1 MNYYIQKLK
10 EFKEVI
16 TNNNKEELNNLIQK
30 ANGIKKNIGQM
41 TINLSTTSNWPIH
54 FKKPLIIAGPCSAE
68 SEKQM
73 LATGNALK
81 YHPNLLFRAGIW
93 KPRTRPNN
101 FEGIGSIGLKWLK
114 TVKEETG
121 LSTTT
126 EVANAF
132 HVEEALKQDVD
143 VLWVG
148 ARTTVNPF
156 AVQEIANALKGVD
169 IPIMIKNPINPEVNL
184 WVGAIER
191 FADAGLTK
199 LAAIHR
205 GFFAYNNTKYRNIPQ
220 WQIAIELRRRI
231 PGIPMI
237 CDPSHIAGK
246 RNLIYEVSQK
256 AIDMNYDGLMIETHI
271 DPEKALSDNAQ
282 QVTPQQLYEVLEKLI
297 VRQAKIENPVFK
309 SSLDQLRIEIDDLD
323 NELVDLLKRRMNVAE
338 KIGIHKKENQV
349 TILQSNRWEELLKTR
364 IQHGIDNGLT
374 EEFMNKVLKAIHQ
387 ESINRQT
394 KVMNK

>member
-1 MNYYIQKLK
+1 
-10 EFKEVI
+10 
-16 TNNNKEELNNLIQK
+16 
-30 ANGIKKNIGQM
+30 M
-41 TINLSTTSNWPIH
+41 TINLSTPSNWPIH
-54 FKKPLIIAGPCSAE
+54 FNKPLIIAGPCSAE
-68 SEKQM
+68 SEEQM

-81 YHPNLLFRAGIW
+81 SHQNILFRAGVW

-101 FEGIGSIGLKWLK
+101 FEGIGRIGLTWLK
-114 TVKEETG
+114 IVKEETG
-121 LSTTT
+121 LATTT

-143 VLWVG
+143 VLWIG

-169 IPIMIKNPINPEVNL
+169 IPLMIKNPLNPEVNL
-184 WVGAIER
+184 WVGALER

-220 WQIAIELRRRI
+220 WQLAIELRRRI

-246 RNLIYEVSQK
+246 SSLIYEVSQK

-271 DPEKALSDNAQ
+271 NPEKALSDNNQ
-282 QVTPQQLYEVLEKLI
+282 QVTPKQLNEILGKLV
-297 VRQAKIENPVFK
+297 VRQAKIEDPVFK

-323 NELVDLLKRRMNVAE
+323 YELVDVLKRRMNVAE
-338 KIGIHKKENQV
+338 KIGLHKKENKV

-364 IQHGIDNGLT
+364 IQHGVDNGLT

>member
-1 MNYYIQKLK
+1 
-10 EFKEVI
+10 
-16 TNNNKEELNNLIQK
+16 
-30 ANGIKKNIGQM
+30 M
-41 TINLSTTSNWPIH
+41 TINLSTPSNWPIH
-54 FKKPLIIAGPCSAE
+54 FNKPLIIAGPCSAE
-68 SEKQM
+68 SEEQM

-81 YHPNLLFRAGIW
+81 SHQNILFRAGVW

-101 FEGIGSIGLKWLK
+101 FEGIGRIGLTWLK
-114 TVKEETG
+114 IVKEETG
-121 LSTTT
+121 LATTT

-143 VLWVG
+143 VLWIG

-169 IPIMIKNPINPEVNL
+169 IPLMIKNPLNPEVNL

-220 WQIAIELRRRI
+220 WQLAIELRRRV

-246 RNLIYEVSQK
+246 SSLIYEVSQK

-271 DPEKALSDNAQ
+271 NPEKALSDNNQ
-282 QVTPQQLYEVLEKLI
+282 QVTPKQLNEILGKLV
-297 VRQAKIENPVFK
+297 VRQAKIEDPVFK

-323 NELVDLLKRRMNVAE
+323 YELLDVLKRRMNVAE
-338 KIGIHKKENQV
+338 KIGIHKKENKV

-364 IQHGIDNGLT
+364 IQHGVDNGLT

>member
-1 MNYYIQKLK
+1 
-10 EFKEVI
+10 
-16 TNNNKEELNNLIQK
+16 
-30 ANGIKKNIGQM
+30 M
-41 TINLSTTSNWPIH
+41 TINLSTPSNWPIH

-68 SEKQM
+68 SEEQM

-81 YHPNLLFRAGIW
+81 SHPNILFRAGIW
-93 KPRTRPNN
+93 KPRTRPNS

-121 LSTTT
+121 LATTT

-132 HVEEALKQDVD
+132 HVEEALNQDVD
-143 VLWVG
+143 VLWIG

-169 IPIMIKNPINPEVNL
+169 IPLMIKNPLNPEVNL

-220 WQIAIELRRRI
+220 WQLAIELRRRI

-246 RNLIYEVSQK
+246 RSLIYEVSQK
-256 AIDMNYDGLMIETHI
+256 AIDMNYDGLMIETHVN
-271 DPEKALSDNAQ
+271 PEKALSDNAQ
-282 QVTPQQLYEVLEKLI
+282 QVTPQQLNEILKKLV
-297 VRQAKIENPVFK
+297 VRQAKIEDPVFK

-323 NELVDLLKRRMNVAE
+323 NELVDVLKRRMKVAE

-364 IQHGIDNGLT
+364 IQHGVDNGLT

>member
-1 MNYYIQKLK
+1 
-10 EFKEVI
+10 
-16 TNNNKEELNNLIQK
+16 
-30 ANGIKKNIGQM
+30 M

-54 FKKPLIIAGPCSAE
+54 FNKPLIIAGPCSAE
-68 SEKQM
+68 SEEQM

-81 YHPNLLFRAGIW
+81 SHPNLLFRAGIW
-93 KPRTRPNN
+93 KPRTRPSN
-101 FEGIGSIGLKWLK
+101 FEGIGSIGLTWLK

-156 AVQEIANALKGVD
+156 AVQEIANSLKGVD
-169 IPIMIKNPINPEVNL
+169 IPLMIKNPINPEVNL

-282 QVTPQQLYEVLEKLI
+282 QVTPQQLNEVLEKLI

-323 NELVDLLKRRMNVAE
+323 NELVDVLKRRMNVAE

>member
-1 MNYYIQKLK
+1 
-10 EFKEVI
+10 
-16 TNNNKEELNNLIQK
+16 
-30 ANGIKKNIGQM
+30 M
-41 TINLSTTSNWPIH
+41 TINLSNPSNWPIH

-68 SEKQM
+68 SEEQM

-81 YHPNLLFRAGIW
+81 SHQNILFRAGIW
-93 KPRTRPNN
+93 KPRTRPNS

-121 LSTTT
+121 LATTT

-143 VLWVG
+143 VLWIG

-169 IPIMIKNPINPEVNL
+169 VPLMIKNPLNPEVNL

-220 WQIAIELRRRI
+220 WQLAIELRRRI

-246 RNLIYEVSQK
+246 RSLIYEVSQK
-256 AIDMNYDGLMIETHI
+256 AIDMNYDGLMIETHVN
-271 DPEKALSDNAQ
+271 PEKALSDNAQ
-282 QVTPQQLYEVLEKLI
+282 QVTPQQLNEILEKLV
-297 VRQAKIENPVFK
+297 VRQAKIEDPVFK

-323 NELVDLLKRRMNVAE
+323 NELVDVLKRRMNVAE

-364 IQHGIDNGLT
+364 IQHGVDNGLT

>member
-1 MNYYIQKLK
+1 
-10 EFKEVI
+10 
-16 TNNNKEELNNLIQK
+16 
-30 ANGIKKNIGQM
+30 M
-41 TINLSTTSNWPIH
+41 TINLSNPSNWPIH

-68 SEKQM
+68 SEEQM

-81 YHPNLLFRAGIW
+81 SHQNILFRAGIW
-93 KPRTRPNN
+93 KPRTRPNS

-121 LSTTT
+121 LATTT

-143 VLWVG
+143 VLWIG

-169 IPIMIKNPINPEVNL
+169 VPLMIKNPLNPEVNL

-220 WQIAIELRRRI
+220 WQLAIELRRRI

-246 RNLIYEVSQK
+246 RKLIYEVSQK
-256 AIDMNYDGLMIETHI
+256 AIDMNYDGLMIETHVN
-271 DPEKALSDNAQ
+271 PEKALSDNAQ
-282 QVTPQQLYEVLEKLI
+282 QVTPQQLNEILEKLI
-297 VRQAKIENPVFK
+297 VRQAKIEDPVFK

-323 NELVDLLKRRMNVAE
+323 NELVDVLKRRMNVAE

-364 IQHGIDNGLT
+364 IQHGVDNGLT

>member
-1 MNYYIQKLK
+1 
-10 EFKEVI
+10 
-16 TNNNKEELNNLIQK
+16 
-30 ANGIKKNIGQM
+30 M

-54 FKKPLIIAGPCSAE
+54 FNKPLIIAGPCSAE
-68 SEKQM
+68 SEEQM

-81 YHPNLLFRAGIW
+81 SHPNLLFRAGIW

-101 FEGIGSIGLKWLK
+101 FEGIGSIGLTWLK

-126 EVANAF
+126 EVANAL

-169 IPIMIKNPINPEVNL
+169 IPLMIKNPINPEVNL

-205 GFFAYNNTKYRNIPQ
+205 GFFTYNNTKYRNIPQ

-282 QVTPQQLYEVLEKLI
+282 QVTPQQLNEVLEKLI

>member
-1 MNYYIQKLK
+1 
-10 EFKEVI
+10 
-16 TNNNKEELNNLIQK
+16 
-30 ANGIKKNIGQM
+30 M
-41 TINLSTTSNWPIH
+41 TINLSTPSNWPIH
-54 FKKPLIIAGPCSAE
+54 FNKPLLIAGPCSAE
-68 SEKQM
+68 SEDQM

-81 YHPNLLFRAGIW
+81 SHQNILFRAGVW
-93 KPRTRPNN
+93 KPSTSPNN
-101 FEGIGSIGLKWLK
+101 FEGIGRIGLTWLK
-114 TVKEETG
+114 IVKEETG
-121 LSTTT
+121 LATTT

-143 VLWVG
+143 VLWIG

-169 IPIMIKNPINPEVNL
+169 IPLMIKNPLNPEVNL

-191 FADAGLTK
+191 FSDAGLTK

-220 WQIAIELRRRI
+220 WQLAIELRRRV

-246 RNLIYEVSQK
+246 SSLIYEVSQK

-271 DPEKALSDNAQ
+271 NPEKALSDNNQ
-282 QVTPQQLYEVLEKLI
+282 QVTPKQLNEILGKLV
-297 VRQAKIENPVFK
+297 VRQAKIEDPVFK

-323 NELVDLLKRRMNVAE
+323 YELLDVLKRRMNVAE
-338 KIGIHKKENQV
+338 KIGIHKKENKV

-364 IQHGIDNGLT
+364 IQHGVDNGLT

>member
-1 MNYYIQKLK
+1 
-10 EFKEVI
+10 
-16 TNNNKEELNNLIQK
+16 
-30 ANGIKKNIGQM
+30 M
-41 TINLSTTSNWPIH
+41 TINLSTPSNWPIH
-54 FKKPLIIAGPCSAE
+54 FNKPLIIAGPCSAE
-68 SEKQM
+68 SEEQM
-73 LATGNALK
+73 LATGNGLK
-81 YHPNLLFRAGIW
+81 SHQNILFRAGVW

-101 FEGIGSIGLKWLK
+101 FEGIGRIGLTWLK
-114 TVKEETG
+114 IVKEETG
-121 LSTTT
+121 LATTT

-143 VLWVG
+143 VLWIG

-169 IPIMIKNPINPEVNL
+169 IPLMIKNPLNPEVNL

-220 WQIAIELRRRI
+220 WQLAIELRRRV

-246 RNLIYEVSQK
+246 SSLIYEVSQK

-271 DPEKALSDNAQ
+271 NPEKALSDNNQ
-282 QVTPQQLYEVLEKLI
+282 QVTPKQLNEILGKLV
-297 VRQAKIENPVFK
+297 VRQAKIEDPVFK

-323 NELVDLLKRRMNVAE
+323 YELLDVLKRRMNVAE
-338 KIGIHKKENQV
+338 KIGLHKKENKV

-364 IQHGIDNGLT
+364 IQHGVDNGLT

>member
-1 MNYYIQKLK
+1 
-10 EFKEVI
+10 
-16 TNNNKEELNNLIQK
+16 
-30 ANGIKKNIGQM
+30 M
-41 TINLSTTSNWPIH
+41 TINLSTPSNWPIH
-54 FKKPLIIAGPCSAE
+54 FNKPLIIAGPCSAE
-68 SEKQM
+68 SEEQM
-73 LATGNALK
+73 ISTGNSLK
-81 YHPNLLFRAGIW
+81 SHKNILFRAGVW

-101 FEGIGSIGLKWLK
+101 FEGIGRIGLTWLK
-114 TVKEETG
+114 IVKEETG
-121 LSTTT
+121 LATTT

-143 VLWVG
+143 VLWIG

-169 IPIMIKNPINPEVNL
+169 IPLMIKNPLNPEVNL

-220 WQIAIELRRRI
+220 WQLAIELRRRI

-246 RNLIYEVSQK
+246 RSLIYEVSQK

-271 DPEKALSDNAQ
+271 NPEKALSDNIQ
-282 QVTPQQLYEVLEKLI
+282 QVTPKQLNEILGKLV
-297 VRQAKIENPVFK
+297 VRQAKIEDPVFK

-323 NELVDLLKRRMNVAE
+323 YELLDVLKRRMNVAE
-338 KIGIHKKENQV
+338 KIGLHKKENKV

-364 IQHGIDNGLT
+364 IQHGVDNGLT

>member
-1 MNYYIQKLK
+1 
-10 EFKEVI
+10 
-16 TNNNKEELNNLIQK
+16 
-30 ANGIKKNIGQM
+30 M
-41 TINLSTTSNWPIH
+41 TINLSTPSNWPIH
-54 FKKPLIIAGPCSAE
+54 FNKPLIIAGPCSAE
-68 SEKQM
+68 SEEQM

-81 YHPNLLFRAGIW
+81 SHQNLLFRAGVW

-101 FEGIGSIGLKWLK
+101 FEGIGRIGLTWLK
-114 TVKEETG
+114 IVKEETG
-121 LSTTT
+121 LATTT

-132 HVEEALKQDVD
+132 HVEEALKQNVD
-143 VLWVG
+143 VLWIG

-169 IPIMIKNPINPEVNL
+169 IPLMIKNPLNPEVNL

-220 WQIAIELRRRI
+220 WQLAIELRRRV

-246 RNLIYEVSQK
+246 SSLIYEVSQK

-271 DPEKALSDNAQ
+271 NPEKALSDNNQ
-282 QVTPQQLYEVLEKLI
+282 QVTPKQLNEILGKLV
-297 VRQAKIENPVFK
+297 VRQAKIEDPVFK

-323 NELVDLLKRRMNVAE
+323 YELLDVLKRRMNVAE
-338 KIGIHKKENQV
+338 KIGIHKKENKV

-364 IQHGIDNGLT
+364 IQHGVDNGLT

>member
-1 MNYYIQKLK
+1 
-10 EFKEVI
+10 
-16 TNNNKEELNNLIQK
+16 
-30 ANGIKKNIGQM
+30 M
-41 TINLSTTSNWPIH
+41 TINLSTPSNWPIH

-68 SEKQM
+68 SEEQM

-81 YHPNLLFRAGIW
+81 SHPNILFRAGIW
-93 KPRTRPNN
+93 KPRTRPNS

-121 LSTTT
+121 LATTT

-143 VLWVG
+143 VLWIG

-169 IPIMIKNPINPEVNL
+169 IPLMIKNPLNPEVNL

-220 WQIAIELRRRI
+220 WQLAIELRRRI

-246 RNLIYEVSQK
+246 RSLIYEVSQK
-256 AIDMNYDGLMIETHI
+256 AIDMNYDGLMIETHVN
-271 DPEKALSDNAQ
+271 PEKALSDNAQ
-282 QVTPQQLYEVLEKLI
+282 QVTPQQLNEILEKLV
-297 VRQAKIENPVFK
+297 VRQAKIEDPVFK

-323 NELVDLLKRRMNVAE
+323 NELVDVLKRRMNVAE

-394 KVMNK
+394 RVMNED

>member
-1 MNYYIQKLK
+1 
-10 EFKEVI
+10 
-16 TNNNKEELNNLIQK
+16 
-30 ANGIKKNIGQM
+30 M
-41 TINLSTTSNWPIH
+41 TINLSNPTNWPIH

-68 SEKQM
+68 SEEQM

-81 YHPNLLFRAGIW
+81 SHQNILFRAGIW
-93 KPRTRPNN
+93 KPRTRPNS

-121 LSTTT
+121 LATTT

-143 VLWVG
+143 VLWIG

-169 IPIMIKNPINPEVNL
+169 IPLMIKNPLNPEVNL

-220 WQIAIELRRRI
+220 WQLAIELRRRI

-246 RNLIYEVSQK
+246 RSLIYEVSQK
-256 AIDMNYDGLMIETHI
+256 AIDMNYDGLMIETHVN
-271 DPEKALSDNAQ
+271 PEKALSDNAQ
-282 QVTPQQLYEVLEKLI
+282 QVTPQQLNEILEKLV
-297 VRQAKIENPVFK
+297 VRQAKIEDPVFK

-323 NELVDLLKRRMNVAE
+323 NELVDVLKRRMKVAE

-364 IQHGIDNGLT
+364 IQHGVDNGLT

>member
-1 MNYYIQKLK
+1 
-10 EFKEVI
+10 
-16 TNNNKEELNNLIQK
+16 
-30 ANGIKKNIGQM
+30 M
-41 TINLSTTSNWPIH
+41 TINLSTPSNWPIH
-54 FKKPLIIAGPCSAE
+54 FNKPLIIAGPCSAE
-68 SEKQM
+68 SEEQM

-81 YHPNLLFRAGIW
+81 SHQNLLFRAGVW

-101 FEGIGSIGLKWLK
+101 FEGIGRIGLTWLK
-114 TVKEETG
+114 IVKEETG
-121 LSTTT
+121 LATTT

-143 VLWVG
+143 VLWIG

-169 IPIMIKNPINPEVNL
+169 IPLMIKNPLNPEVNL

-220 WQIAIELRRRI
+220 WQLAIELRRRV

-246 RNLIYEVSQK
+246 SSLIYEVSQK

-271 DPEKALSDNAQ
+271 NPEKALSDNNQ
-282 QVTPQQLYEVLEKLI
+282 QVTPKQLNEILGKLV
-297 VRQAKIENPVFK
+297 VRQAKIEDPVFK

-323 NELVDLLKRRMNVAE
+323 YELLDVLKRRMNVAE
-338 KIGIHKKENQV
+338 KIGIHKKENKA

-364 IQHGIDNGLT
+364 IQHGVDNGLT

>member
-1 MNYYIQKLK
+1 
-10 EFKEVI
+10 
-16 TNNNKEELNNLIQK
+16 
-30 ANGIKKNIGQM
+30 M
-41 TINLSTTSNWPIH
+41 TINLSTPSNWPIH
-54 FKKPLIIAGPCSAE
+54 FNKPLIIAGPCSAE
-68 SEKQM
+68 SEEQM

-81 YHPNLLFRAGIW
+81 SHQNLLFRAGVW

-101 FEGIGSIGLKWLK
+101 FEGIGRIGLTWLK
-114 TVKEETG
+114 IVKEETG
-121 LSTTT
+121 LATTT

-143 VLWVG
+143 VLWIG

-169 IPIMIKNPINPEVNL
+169 IPLMIKNPLNPEVNL

-220 WQIAIELRRRI
+220 WQLAIELRRRV

-246 RNLIYEVSQK
+246 SSLIYEVSQK

-271 DPEKALSDNAQ
+271 NPEKALSDNNQ
-282 QVTPQQLYEVLEKLI
+282 QVTPKQLNEILGKLV
-297 VRQAKIENPVFK
+297 VRQAKIEDPVFK

-323 NELVDLLKRRMNVAE
+323 YELLDVLKRRMNVAE
-338 KIGIHKKENQV
+338 KIGIHKKENKV

-364 IQHGIDNGLT
+364 IQHGVDNGLT

>member
-1 MNYYIQKLK
+1 
-10 EFKEVI
+10 
-16 TNNNKEELNNLIQK
+16 
-30 ANGIKKNIGQM
+30 M
-41 TINLSTTSNWPIH
+41 TINLSTPSNWPIH
-54 FKKPLIIAGPCSAE
+54 FNKPLIIAGPCSAE
-68 SEKQM
+68 SEEQM

-81 YHPNLLFRAGIW
+81 SHQNILFRAGVW

-101 FEGIGSIGLKWLK
+101 FEGIGRMGLTWLK
-114 TVKEETG
+114 IVKEETA
-121 LSTTT
+121 LATTT

-143 VLWVG
+143 VLWIG

-169 IPIMIKNPINPEVNL
+169 IPLMIKNPLNPEVNL

-220 WQIAIELRRRI
+220 WQLAIELRRRV

-246 RNLIYEVSQK
+246 SSLIYEVSQK

-271 DPEKALSDNAQ
+271 NPEKALSDNNQ
-282 QVTPQQLYEVLEKLI
+282 QVTPKQLNEILGKLV
-297 VRQAKIENPVFK
+297 VRQAKIEDPVFK

-323 NELVDLLKRRMNVAE
+323 YELLDVLKRRMNVAE
-338 KIGIHKKENQV
+338 KIGLHKKENKV

-364 IQHGIDNGLT
+364 IQHGVDNGLT

>member
-1 MNYYIQKLK
+1 
-10 EFKEVI
+10 
-16 TNNNKEELNNLIQK
+16 
-30 ANGIKKNIGQM
+30 M
-41 TINLSTTSNWPIH
+41 TINLSTPSNWPIH
-54 FKKPLIIAGPCSAE
+54 FNKPLIIAGPCSAE
-68 SEKQM
+68 SEEQM

-81 YHPNLLFRAGIW
+81 SHQNLLFRAGVW

-101 FEGIGSIGLKWLK
+101 FEGIGRIGLTWLK
-114 TVKEETG
+114 IVKEETG
-121 LSTTT
+121 LATTT

-143 VLWVG
+143 VLWIG

-169 IPIMIKNPINPEVNL
+169 IPLMIKNPLNPEVNL

-220 WQIAIELRRRI
+220 WQLAIELRRRV

-246 RNLIYEVSQK
+246 SSLIYEVSQK

-271 DPEKALSDNAQ
+271 NPEKALSDNNQ
-282 QVTPQQLYEVLEKLI
+282 QVTPKQLNEILGKLV
-297 VRQAKIENPVFK
+297 VRQAKIEDPVFK

-323 NELVDLLKRRMNVAE
+323 YELVDVLKRRMNVAE
-338 KIGIHKKENQV
+338 KIGLHKKENKV

-364 IQHGIDNGLT
+364 IQHGVDNGLT

>member
-1 MNYYIQKLK
+1 
-10 EFKEVI
+10 
-16 TNNNKEELNNLIQK
+16 
-30 ANGIKKNIGQM
+30 M
-41 TINLSTTSNWPIH
+41 TINLSTPSNWPIH
-54 FKKPLIIAGPCSAE
+54 FNKPLIIAGPCSAE
-68 SEKQM
+68 SEEQM

-81 YHPNLLFRAGIW
+81 SHQNLLFRAGVW

-101 FEGIGSIGLKWLK
+101 FEGIGRIGLTWLK
-114 TVKEETG
+114 IVKEETG
-121 LSTTT
+121 LATTT

-143 VLWVG
+143 VLWIG

-169 IPIMIKNPINPEVNL
+169 IPLMIKNPLNPEVNL

-220 WQIAIELRRRI
+220 WQLDIELRRRI

-246 RNLIYEVSQK
+246 SSLIYEVSQK

-271 DPEKALSDNAQ
+271 NPEKALSDNNQ
-282 QVTPQQLYEVLEKLI
+282 QVTPKQLNEILGKLV
-297 VRQAKIENPVFK
+297 VRQAKIEDPVFK

-323 NELVDLLKRRMNVAE
+323 YELLDVLKRRMNVAE
-338 KIGIHKKENQV
+338 KIGIHKKENKV

-364 IQHGIDNGLT
+364 IQHGVDNGLT

>member
-1 MNYYIQKLK
+1 
-10 EFKEVI
+10 
-16 TNNNKEELNNLIQK
+16 
-30 ANGIKKNIGQM
+30 M
-41 TINLSTTSNWPIH
+41 TINLSTSSNWPIH
-54 FKKPLIIAGPCSAE
+54 FNKPLIIAGPCSAE
-68 SEKQM
+68 SEEQM
-73 LATGNALK
+73 LATANALK
-81 YHPNLLFRAGIW
+81 SHQNLLFRAGIW
-93 KPRTRPNN
+93 KPRTRPNT
-101 FEGIGSIGLKWLK
+101 FEGIGSIGLRWLK
-114 TVKEETG
+114 TVKEDTG
-121 LSTTT
+121 LAITT

-143 VLWVG
+143 VLWIG

-156 AVQEIANALKGVD
+156 AVQEIANALIGTD
-169 IPIMIKNPINPEVNL
+169 IPVMIKNPINPEVNL

-191 FADAGLTK
+191 FADAGMTK

-205 GFFAYNNTKYRNIPQ
+205 GFFAYNNTKYRNIPK
-220 WQIAIELRRRI
+220 WQLAVELRRKI

-256 AIDMNYDGLMIETHI
+256 AIDMNYDGLMIETHVN
-271 DPEKALSDNAQ
+271 PENALSDNGQ
-282 QVTPQQLYEVLEKLI
+282 QVTPQQLNEILEKLI
-297 VRQAKIENPVFK
+297 VRQAKIESPIFK
-309 SSLDQLRIEIDDLD
+309 SSLNQLRIEIDDLD
-323 NELVDLLKRRMNVAE
+323 NELVDILKRRMNIVE

-364 IQHGIDNGLT
+364 IQHGIDNGLS

>member
-1 MNYYIQKLK
+1 
-10 EFKEVI
+10 
-16 TNNNKEELNNLIQK
+16 
-30 ANGIKKNIGQM
+30 M

-54 FKKPLIIAGPCSAE
+54 FNKPLIIAGPCSAE
-68 SEKQM
+68 SEEQM

-81 YHPNLLFRAGIW
+81 SHPNLLFRAGIW

-101 FEGIGSIGLKWLK
+101 FEGIGSIGLTWLK

-169 IPIMIKNPINPEVNL
+169 IPLMIKNPINPEVNL

-205 GFFAYNNTKYRNIPQ
+205 GFFTYNNTKYRNIPQ

-282 QVTPQQLYEVLEKLI
+282 QVTPQQLNEVLEKLI

>member
-1 MNYYIQKLK
+1 
-10 EFKEVI
+10 
-16 TNNNKEELNNLIQK
+16 
-30 ANGIKKNIGQM
+30 M
-41 TINLSTTSNWPIH
+41 TINLSTPSNWPIH
-54 FKKPLIIAGPCSAE
+54 FNKPLIIAGPCSAE
-68 SEKQM
+68 SEEQM

-81 YHPNLLFRAGIW
+81 SHQNILFRAGVW

-101 FEGIGSIGLKWLK
+101 FEGIGRIGLTWLK
-114 TVKEETG
+114 IVKEETG
-121 LSTTT
+121 LATTT

-143 VLWVG
+143 VLWIG

-169 IPIMIKNPINPEVNL
+169 IPLMIKNPLNPEVNL

-220 WQIAIELRRRI
+220 WQLAIELRRRV

-246 RNLIYEVSQK
+246 SSLIYEVSQK

-271 DPEKALSDNAQ
+271 NPEKALSDNNQ
-282 QVTPQQLYEVLEKLI
+282 QVTPKQLNEILGKLV
-297 VRQAKIENPVFK
+297 VRQAKIEDPVFK

-323 NELVDLLKRRMNVAE
+323 YELVDVLKRRMNVAE

-364 IQHGIDNGLT
+364 IQHGVDNGLT

>member
-1 MNYYIQKLK
+1 
-10 EFKEVI
+10 
-16 TNNNKEELNNLIQK
+16 
-30 ANGIKKNIGQM
+30 M
-41 TINLSTTSNWPIH
+41 TINLSTPSNWPIH

-68 SEKQM
+68 SEEQM

-81 YHPNLLFRAGIW
+81 SHPNILFRAGIW
-93 KPRTRPNN
+93 KPRTRPNS

-121 LSTTT
+121 LATTT

-143 VLWVG
+143 VLWIG

-169 IPIMIKNPINPEVNL
+169 VPLMIKNPLNPEVNL

-220 WQIAIELRRRI
+220 WQLAIELRRRI

-246 RNLIYEVSQK
+246 RSLIYEVSQK
-256 AIDMNYDGLMIETHI
+256 AIDMNYDGLMIETHVN
-271 DPEKALSDNAQ
+271 PEKALSDNAQ
-282 QVTPQQLYEVLEKLI
+282 QVTPQQLNEILEKLV
-297 VRQAKIENPVFK
+297 VRQAKIEDPVFK

-323 NELVDLLKRRMNVAE
+323 NELVDVLKRRMNVAE

-364 IQHGIDNGLT
+364 IQHGVDNGLT

-394 KVMNK
+394 RVMNED

>member
-1 MNYYIQKLK
+1 
-10 EFKEVI
+10 
-16 TNNNKEELNNLIQK
+16 
-30 ANGIKKNIGQM
+30 M
-41 TINLSTTSNWPIH
+41 TIKLSTPSNWPIH
-54 FKKPLIIAGPCSAE
+54 FNKPLIIAGPCSAE
-68 SEKQM
+68 SEEQM

-81 YHPNLLFRAGIW
+81 SHQNILFRAGVW

-101 FEGIGSIGLKWLK
+101 FEGIGRIGLTWLK
-114 TVKEETG
+114 IVKEETG
-121 LSTTT
+121 LATTT

-143 VLWVG
+143 VLWIG

-169 IPIMIKNPINPEVNL
+169 IPLMIKNPLNPEVNL

-220 WQIAIELRRRI
+220 WQLAIELRRRV

-246 RNLIYEVSQK
+246 SSLIYEVSQK

-271 DPEKALSDNAQ
+271 NPEKALSDNNQ
-282 QVTPQQLYEVLEKLI
+282 QVTPKQLNEILGKLV
-297 VRQAKIENPVFK
+297 VRQAKIEDPVFK

-323 NELVDLLKRRMNVAE
+323 YELLDVLKRRMNVAE
-338 KIGIHKKENQV
+338 KIGIHKKENKV

-364 IQHGIDNGLT
+364 IQHGVDNGLT